1 MRILPFLPPARR
13 LPVVAA
19 AEDARVALRA
29 RLPSSSFGVAM
40 DAGEPT
46 RDPECGSATRAAA
59 RLEARGEDG
68 RHVPRRRMAIRPRSS
83 RRHLRSEVASVPVV
97 LRRPWREKPRDS
109 LPRVLGSDSP
119 VRASE
124 PGAASTACERRLRS
138 HARQTHRRHRR
149 RARWRPRRRGGDAP
163 RSRRRARASAVSRV
177 YRDSS
182 FSLAQGD
189 ADRSTAP
196 PPLLASLA
204 LLSSLHRGST
214 SRLVGAT
221 RSSTARRPSPRT
233 CTCASS

>member
-1 MRILPFLPPARR
+1 MLASPSGRVCRPRLSAWRWTPGSRRAIPSAARRRGRPARR
-13 LPVVAA
+13 
-19 AEDARVALRA
+19 
-29 RLPSSSFGVAM
+29 
-40 DAGEPT
+40 
-46 RDPECGSATRAAA
+46 
-59 RLEARGEDG
+59 EARGEDG

>member
-1 MRILPFLPPARR
+1 MLASTSGRVCRPRLLAWRWTPGSRRAIPSAARR
-13 LPVVAA
+13 RGRPV
-19 AEDARVALRA
+19 RR
-29 RLPSSSFGVAM
+29 
-40 DAGEPT
+40 
-46 RDPECGSATRAAA
+46 
-59 RLEARGEDG
+59 EARGEDA
-68 RHVPRRRMAIRPRSS
+68 RRTRRRRLTARPRSS
-83 RRHLRSEVASVPVV
+83 RRYTPSEVAPAPVV

-109 LPRVLGSDSP
+109 RLGGLGSDSP
-119 VRASE
+119 LPAWE
-124 PGAASTACERRLRS
+124 PGAGSTVRERRPRP
-138 HARQTHRRHRR
+138 HARRTHKRHRR
-149 RARWRPRRRGGDAP
+149 RARRRPPRRGGDAP